1 MTDES
6 FPVLLAG
13 RRWDLPHLPFR
24 VIKSIQPALFKIYH
38 EAGGANMTAGSVAA
52 LGESEIEAL
61 AKATWLAIAHVDREL
76 TFEAFQE
83 LSFSVGDLLST
94 FPSIARSAGLRPRE
108 TQAAAEASPAE
119 GKSISTT

>member
-24 VIKSIQPALFKIYH
+24 AIKSIQPTLFKLYNG
-38 EAGGANMTAGSVAA
+38 AGGPEMTVRSVAA
-52 LGESEIEAL
+52 LGEAEIESL

-76 TFEAFQE
+76 GFEAFQD
-83 LSFSVGDLLST
+83 LPFSVSDLLSA
-94 FPSIARSAGLRPRE
+94 FPSIARAAGLRPRE
-108 TQAAAEASPAE
+108 DQATSEASPGE
-119 GKSISTT
+119 GKSTSTT

>member
-1 MTDES
+1 MDES
-6 FPVLLAG
+6 FPVLLGG
-13 RRWDLPHLPFR
+13 RRWDVPHLPFR

-38 EAGGANMTAGSVAA
+38 EAGGADMTTRSVAA

-76 TFEAFQE
+76 SFEAFQD
-83 LSFSVGDLLST
+83 LAFSVGDLLSA

-108 TQAAAEASPAE
+108 TRAATEAPPTE